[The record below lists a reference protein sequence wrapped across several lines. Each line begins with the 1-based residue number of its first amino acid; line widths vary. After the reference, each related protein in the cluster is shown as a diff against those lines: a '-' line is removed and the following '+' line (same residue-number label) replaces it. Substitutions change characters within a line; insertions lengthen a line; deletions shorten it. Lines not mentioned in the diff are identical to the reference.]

1 MVAIHSRRKTSKKAG
16 ATCTRE
22 RMLHTRPPLDRM
34 QQIFS
39 LIKSGES
46 PNRHQLAA
54 EIEVTV
60 KTIQRDIDFMR
71 DRLRLPIS
79 FDQSLGGY
87 TFTEPVSSFPLMELT
102 EAELVSV
109 FVAQKALAQ
118 YKGTPFEAP
127 LRSAYDKLSS
137 SLNNRMSVS
146 WSDLD
151 AMVSFRTFE
160 VTQGGLETFQVVAEA
175 VRRSIEVAFEY
186 RKLDARR
193 FENRRVRPY
202 HLACIHDQ
210 WYLIGHCLK
219 RRAIRTFLLARMRK
233 PSPTGVGFV
242 RPADFTIEGF
252 LKNSFGVF
260 NADGDHPV
268 RLQFDRFGSQ
278 LVRER
283 IWHPSQTIQEKKGG
297 GLELAMRISSLTE
310 IESWILS
317 WGEHVRVIAPP
328 ELRTCIGR
336 RLRAAV
342 AASTQTRPKE

>member
-1 MVAIHSRRKTSKKAG
+1 MAAIHSRRKPSKKAG

-71 DRLRLPIS
+71 DRLRLPIA

-127 LRSAYDKLSS
+127 LRSAYEKLSS

-193 FENRRVRPY
+193 FEMRRVRPY

-219 RRAIRTFLLARMRK
+219 RRAIRTFLLSRMRK

-242 RPADFTIEGF
+242 RPVDFTIEGF

-268 RLQFDRFGSQ
+268 RLEFDRFGSQ

-328 ELRTCIGR
+328 ELRTRIGR

-342 AASTQTRPKE
+342 AASTQTRSKE